1 MEEVNE
7 AKNLTRKTPSVTE
20 VEKWIAQAKELPR
33 VIEY

>member
-7 AKNLTRKTPSVTE
+7 AKNLVQKTPAIDQVTAW
-20 VEKWIAQAKELPR
+20 VEEAKTLPR